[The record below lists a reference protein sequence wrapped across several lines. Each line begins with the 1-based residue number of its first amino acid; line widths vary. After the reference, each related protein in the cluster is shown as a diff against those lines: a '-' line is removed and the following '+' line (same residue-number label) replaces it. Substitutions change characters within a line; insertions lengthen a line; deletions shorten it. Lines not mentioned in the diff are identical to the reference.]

1 MSVAR
6 VNGVELFYET
16 VGEGEPLLML
26 HGNGL
31 DHTYL
36 RPWHD
41 GIADHT
47 RVIYYDQRW
56 NGRSERKG
64 PIDHATSHADA
75 LALLD
80 HLGESRATVYG
91 HSYGAWLALGFA
103 ARHPERVARLILSG
117 TSPAFDYV
125 PEVIANAQARDP
137 VAASY
142 LIEGLQHGVATDADL
157 ATIWQRILPLY
168 FFGPPRPEILADV
181 RFSARG
187 FGDAM
192 AALDGFSMV
201 NQLPTMSMPILVL
214 AGIADYITPP
224 SQARRIAS
232 LAPNATVVE
241 LTKSGHFPFVEE
253 TAAYLDAIRRWVT
266 AAPSGP

>member
-1 MSVAR
+1 MAVAV

-16 VGEGEPLLML
+16 VGEGEPVLML

-41 GIADHT
+41 GLAD
-47 RVIYYDQRW
+47 RARLIYYDQRW
-56 NGRSERKG
+56 NGRSDRKG
-64 PIDHATSHADA
+64 SINWETARVDA

-80 HLGESRATVYG
+80 HLGEKKATIYG
-91 HSYGAWLALGFA
+91 HSYGAWLALDFA
-103 ARHPERVARLILSG
+103 ARFPERVERLILCG
-117 TSPAFDYV
+117 VSPAFDYV

-137 VAASY
+137 VAARF
-142 LIEGLQHGVATDADL
+142 LIEGLQKGVATDAEL

-168 FFGPPRPEILADV
+168 FFGPARPETLANV

-192 AALDGFSMV
+192 AALNEFSMV
-201 NQLPTMSMPILVL
+201 ERLPAMTMPILTL
-214 AGIADYITPP
+214 TGTADYITPP
-224 SQARRIAS
+224 SQAQRLAK
-232 LAPNATVVE
+232 LAPNVTVVE
-241 LTKSGHFPFVEE
+241 LMQSGHFPFVEE
-253 TAAYLDAIRRWVT
+253 PDAYLAAIQHWLTVVR
-266 AAPSGP
+266 